1 MNLYKT
7 YISPKVV
14 LTFVGVFRHNLEFFD
29 QSIQFLGKGAHLFL
43 LTTMLQNGF
52 VFVDNYGTSWVFV
65 PDQSG
70 LNIWEHAYPS
80 GALFV
85 DS

>member
-7 YISPKVV
+7 DISPEVV
-14 LTFVGVFRHNLEFFD
+14 LTFVGVFGHNLEFFD

-52 VFVDNYGTSWVFV
+52 FSSSLTVEQVEYLSLSVW
-65 PDQSG
+65 S
-70 LNIWEHAYPS
+70 
-80 GALFV
+80 
-85 DS
+85 